1 MIVATTLVTYDK
13 PSCLTVE
20 KKSVVWRKKKK
31 KKEVGFRGAH
41 LALLCCRH
49 GCWCFD

>member
-31 KKEVGFRGAH
+31 GSWFSWSTPCSVM
-41 LALLCCRH
+41 LPSWLLV
-49 GCWCFD
+49 F